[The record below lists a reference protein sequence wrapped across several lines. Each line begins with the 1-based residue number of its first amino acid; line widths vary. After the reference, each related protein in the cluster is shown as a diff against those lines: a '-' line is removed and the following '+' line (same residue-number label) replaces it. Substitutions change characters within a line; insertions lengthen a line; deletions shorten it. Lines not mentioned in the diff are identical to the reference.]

1 MPVDKQVQLG
11 CEVLNKYFRDL
22 YRDYTIDDLVDACNN
37 AMLFCSD
44 SSSVVSFQSNPDIKN
59 ISLFG
64 DLLQAILNK
73 KVLKLTYAPFG
84 KDSFVDCVYP
94 YHLKQFNDRWYLI
107 VQASLRTMMKKEISA
122 MSYKYPNDA
131 ESLHS

>member
-11 CEVLNKYFRDL
+11 CEVLNKCFRDL
-22 YRDYTIDDLVDACNN
+22 YRDYTIDDLVDACNK

-44 SSSVVSFQSNPDIKN
+44 SSSVVSFQSNPDI
-59 ISLFG
+59 
-64 DLLQAILNK
+64 
-73 KVLKLTYAPFG
+73 
-84 KDSFVDCVYP
+84 FVDRVYP
-94 YHLKQFNDRWYLI
+94 YHLKLFNDRWDLI
-107 VQASLRTMMKKEISA
+107 AQASLRKMMKKEISA